1 MCSAIFLI
9 EVLRLLQTGERKKDI
24 DELHFPGAG
33 ARAERQRGRTV
44 VVIALHGEGAAYVFG
59 SKWEFKTHVVASF
72 LVIDGNE
79 DVVCVDV

>member
-9 EVLRLLQTGERKKDI
+9 EGLRLFQTGERKIDI
-24 DELHFPGAG
+24 DYGAG